1 MKKILT
7 PSEMAKESWKVRRAG
22 KTKKE
27 VSEMMSK
34 VRKGE
39 KLTTSV

>member
-7 PSEMAKESWKVRRAG
+7 PSEMAKESWKSRKSG

-27 VSEMMSK
+27 ISEMMSK
-34 VRKGE
+34 VRKGQ
-39 KLTTSV
+39 KLTSV

>member
-7 PSEMAKESWKVRRAG
+7 PSEMAKKSWKVRKAG

-27 VSEMMSK
+27 ISEMMSA
-34 VRKGE
+34 VRKGGN
-39 KLTTSV
+39 LTNA

>member
-7 PSEMAKESWKVRRAG
+7 PSEMAKESWKSRKAG

-39 KLTTSV
+39 KLTNA